1 MDFLTAYKINTDDGF
16 CLELKKGSLVDD
28 SYSSARFVTAVM
40 SGSINVMSQI
50 ADDKRVL
57 ISKLKEGDVFGISN
71 LFIEDNLKTVL
82 ECNEDCTLFMIR
94 KEVFR
99 KKLMEDID
107 SMTLY
112 CQTINRKLQFL
123 LDRIEKLSAPT
134 AKSRIASALLSGS
147 YMISRTRD
155 ELASSL
161 GISRATLFRELLL
174 MQKDGII
181 AKSGRNIEIRD
192 RSKLIL
198 YSSQYL

>member
-82 ECNEDCTLFMIR
+82 
-94 KEVFR
+94 
-99 KKLMEDID
+99 
-107 SMTLY
+107 
-112 CQTINRKLQFL
+112 
-123 LDRIEKLSAPT
+123 
-134 AKSRIASALLSGS
+134 
-147 YMISRTRD
+147 
-155 ELASSL
+155 
-161 GISRATLFRELLL
+161 
-174 MQKDGII
+174 
-181 AKSGRNIEIRD
+181 
-192 RSKLIL
+192 
-198 YSSQYL
+198 

>member
-57 ISKLKEGDVFGISN
+57 ISKLKEGDIFGISN